1 MAGDIW
7 GALSAMSGAFAAVI
21 ALVTVMVAFRSE
33 RDREKQSLID
43 RRSKAFQRLVSGPM
57 DLAVDAYVETV
68 TDLLEKAT
76 SALTRMKAHD
86 APAEAINDHL
96 AATAHDVDKCWHK
109 LKARLTRGIETWGDV
124 DLRNA
129 ARRELE
135 RLQDAVN
142 QGVEDLFTEASV
154 PRFSEILNSRVAE
167 ILKLAQRA
175 DPALSDFY
183 SPRSALWLR
192 SARKPSDQ

>member
-1 MAGDIW
+1 MSGDIW
-7 GALSAMSGAFAAVI
+7 GALSAMSGAFAAII

-33 RDREKQSLID
+33 RDREKRELID
-43 RRSKAFQRLVSGPM
+43 RRSQSFQRLVSGPM
-57 DLAVDAYVETV
+57 DLAIDAYVETV

-76 SALTRMKAHD
+76 SALAKMKEQA
-86 APAEAINDHL
+86 APVAVINDHL
-96 AATAHDVDKCWHK
+96 SETAHDVDKCWHK
-109 LKARLTRGIETWGDV
+109 LKARLTRGIEAWGDA

-167 ILKLAQRA
+167 ILRLAQRA
-175 DPALSDFY
+175 DPALKDFY
-183 SPRSALWLR
+183 SLYTDRI
-192 SARKPSDQ
+192 